1 MTRLFNDPATFTEDM
16 LDGFLD
22 ANARY
27 VVGVEGGVV
36 RATTT
41 PPGKVAVVV
50 GGGSGHYPA
59 FCGVVGR
66 GFADGAVV
74 GNIFTSPSAHEATS
88 VARAAHGDA
97 GVLLITGNYAGDV
110 MNFGLAVE
118 QLRAEGIDARFLT
131 VTDDIASAPKYDIGK
146 RRGIA
151 GDFTVFRCAS
161 AMAETGADLDAVERV
176 AAKANAATRSL
187 GVAFDGCTLPGAD
200 RPLFTVTP
208 GTMDLGLGIHGEP
221 GVSTHA
227 MPTAAELAE
236 LLVSGVLTE

>member
-1 MTRLFNDPATFTEDM
+1 MTRLFNDPATFSEDM

-22 ANARY
+22 ANSRY

-59 FCGVVGR
+59 FCGVVGQ

-74 GNIFTSPSAHEATS
+74 GNIFTSPSAREAAS

-97 GVLLITGNYAGDV
+97 GVLLLTGNYAGDV
-110 MNFGLAVE
+110 MNFGLATE
-118 QLRAEGIDARFLT
+118 QIRSEDIDARFLV
-131 VTDDIASAPKYDIGK
+131 VTDDIASAPADDITK

-161 AMAETGADLDAVERV
+161 AAAEEGATLDDVERV
-176 AAKANAATRSL
+176 ARKTNDVTRTL

-200 RPLFTVTP
+200 RPLFTVAQ
-208 GTMDLGLGIHGEP
+208 GSM
-221 GVSTHA
+221 
-227 MPTAAELAE
+227 
-236 LLVSGVLTE
+236 